1 MNAFDIIGPDMIGPS
16 SSHTAGAVRIGN
28 AAANLLKGTP
38 KKAKI
43 GLYGSFAKTGKG
55 HGTPMALV
63 AGMLGMK
70 PNDPNIK
77 NSFAIADDNNFEYE
91 FYDAELEHA
100 HPNTAVIL
108 LESDTGKTVNLQ
120 ASSIGGGKIR
130 LDMIN
135 GLPVNILGEYTTI
148 LITNDDRTGVVA
160 AVSSLLSWRNINI
173 ANFEL
178 NRDTKGKTAMMSIK
192 IDGNINNE
200 DIKMIETLPG
210 VISATV
216 FQIGSV

>member
-1 MNAFDIIGPDMIGPS
+1 MNVFDIIGPDMIGPS

-28 AAANLLKGTP
+28 AAHNLLKGTP
-38 KKAKI
+38 RHAKI
-43 GLYGSFAKTGKG
+43 GLYGSFAKTGDG
-55 HGTPMALV
+55 HGTPMAIV
-63 AGMLGMK
+63 AGILGMK

-77 NSFAIADDNNFEYE
+77 SSFEIAKKKNFTFE
-91 FYDAELEHA
+91 FYTAELENA
-100 HPNTAVIL
+100 HPNTALID
-108 LESDTGKTVNLQ
+108 LESNEGYKFNMQ

-130 LDMIN
+130 LDEIN

-148 LITNDDRTGVVA
+148 LITNDDRSGVVA

-178 NRDTKGKTAMMSIK
+178 NRDHKGKKAIMAIK
-192 IDGNINNE
+192 IDGNISDE

-210 VISATV
+210 VLSATV
-216 FQIGSV
+216 FQIGTV